1 MAENQK
7 QATGDRRPATGD
19 GLNSENETERLR
31 MNSDAARRSLKL
43 SIACCLLPVACLL
56 FSPPASAQ
64 ESPSGRSESISLQE
78 AVRRAL
84 VRNPSAAVARQEIE
98 RSEALVRAARAT
110 SLPTLTG
117 NAILTRLDDDRV
129 FGNRVVAAANQ
140 QSANVNLTVPLIAP
154 QRWANWDRAKDAV
167 EIARANEADVR
178 RQIAVATARSYLSVI
193 SQRRI
198 VEVQE
203 RALATAK
210 AHYDF
215 ASAQL
220 QGGLG
225 TRIDQVRAEQ
235 EMAVSETQL
244 RNAQAGVFRAQEALG
259 VLVGGS
265 GPVDAAA
272 SVSLPDTPASPNAA
286 LEEAGNRSDV
296 RAARTRVEVT
306 RRSVGRNW
314 ADYMPLLSAQFQPFF
329 QHPSTL
335 TNPETGWQAQL
346 ILQIPFYDGGL
357 RYGQQDE
364 RAAQAEQAR
373 TQLEGVLRQTKAEV
387 RTAFETVQRADQALE
402 SARRAAA
409 LSGQAL
415 ELANIAYKAGATTNL
430 EVIDAERRARDA
442 ETSAVVAEDAA
453 RQARVDLLAASGR
466 FP

>member
-1 MAENQK
+1 MSENLN
-7 QATGDRRPATGD
+7 QATGAI
-19 GLNSENETERLR
+19 
-31 MNSDAARRSLKL
+31 ARR
-43 SIACCLLPVACLL
+43 LLPVAFCLL
-56 FSPPASAQ
+56 PFSCLLYSNPAAAQ
-64 ESPSGRSESISLQE
+64 ESSATRPESVSLQE

-98 RSEALVRAARAT
+98 RSEALVRQARAA
-110 SLPTLTG
+110 SFPTLTG
-117 NAILTRLDDDRV
+117 NGVLTRLDADRV
-129 FGNRVVAAANQ
+129 FGTRVVAAADQ
-140 QSANVNLTVPLIAP
+140 QSANINLTVPLIAP
-154 QRWANWDRAKDAV
+154 QRWANWGRAKDAIEV
-167 EIARANEADVR
+167 ARANEADVR
-178 RQIAVATARSYLSVI
+178 RQVAVATARAYLSVI

-198 VEVQE
+198 IEVQE

-215 ASAQL
+215 ATAQL

-244 RNAQAGVFRAQEALG
+244 RNAQAAVVRAQEALG
-259 VLVGGS
+259 VLVGGA
-265 GPVDAAA
+265 GPVDAMP
-272 SVSLPDTPASPNAA
+272 SVTLPETPSSPSTA
-286 LEEAGNRSDV
+286 LEEASNRTDV
-296 RAARTRVEVT
+296 RAARTRVEVS
-306 RRSVGRNW
+306 RRSIDRNW
-314 ADYMPLLSAQFQPFF
+314 TDYMPLLSAQFQPFF
-329 QHPSTL
+329 QHPSTM

-346 ILQIPFYDGGL
+346 ILQVPFYDGGL

-373 TQLEGVLRQTKAEV
+373 TQLEGMLRQTKSEV
-387 RTAFETVQRADQALE
+387 RTAFETVRRADQAFE
-402 SARRAAA
+402 AARRAAGLA
-409 LSGQAL
+409 GQAL